1 VTAQGDRPRP
11 GRFITLEGPD
21 GAGKTSQAE
30 ILCRALRDAGSSVL
44 LVREPGGTAVGERIR
59 ELLLAGQ
66 ASAHP
71 ARVDALLFNA
81 ARAALVT
88 EVVRPALDRGEVV
101 VSARFGDSTLAYQGH
116 GSGLP
121 LEDLAALE
129 RFATEGLRPDLT
141 ILLDLPAEIG
151 LDRKSGGEV
160 TRFES
165 GFDLAFHRRV
175 RDGFLALAA
184 AEPERFAVVDATGE
198 RDAVAA
204 AIARAVG
211 ERLPGLLVIGSSG
224 PDRGSSGSD
233 GRSPGPA
240 DEPNAAAPRIIG

>member
-1 VTAQGDRPRP
+1 
-11 GRFITLEGPD
+11 
-21 GAGKTSQAE
+21 
-30 ILCRALRDAGSSVL
+30 
-44 LVREPGGTAVGERIR
+44 
-59 ELLLAGQ
+59 
-66 ASAHP
+66 
-71 ARVDALLFNA
+71 
-81 ARAALVT
+81 VT

-121 LEDLAALE
+121 IGDLVALE

-160 TRFES
+160 TRFEA

-184 AEPERFAVVDATGE
+184 AEPERIAVVDAMGE

-211 ERLPGLLVIGSSG
+211 GRLPGLLLVRSR
-224 PDRGSSGSD
+224 PRPQRTRRALART
-233 GRSPGPA
+233 GR
-240 DEPNAAAPRIIG
+240 